1 MEVRYAQSGDLN
13 VAYRVL
19 GNGPLDLVWVPNWV
33 SNVDWIDEP
42 VFERFFGRIG
52 AFARVIVFDR
62 RGTGLSDPSIGAPTL
77 EERMDDIRAVMDAAG
92 SERAALFGYS
102 EGGPMASL
110 FAASHPDR
118 ISALI
123 LFGSY
128 AKTTATDDYPW
139 GPATTDGRWGRMIG
153 NWGTGKNLAEWV
165 PSAEEDP
172 AIQAW
177 WGRYERNAVSP
188 GALLEIL
195 RLNAEIDIRDV
206 LPAIRVPTLV
216 LHRTADRTIAV
227 ENSRY
232 LAEHIPGAR
241 LVELPGADHSV
252 IFGDS
257 DAVAAEMEEFL
268 TGARE
273 AHEPDRVLAT
283 VLFTDIVGSTQHLH
297 RLGDRRYSDLLS
309 RHHGLIRRELQRFR
323 GREVKTIGDGF
334 LATFDGPARAIRA
347 AHEIT
352 RCVRELGVEVRCG
365 LHTGECEVLG
375 DDVGGIA
382 VHIAARVTDAAEPS
396 EVLVSSTVKDLV
408 VGSGLHFADRGVQV
422 LRGVPGEWRLFR
434 LAEQQEAAA

>member
-1 MEVRYAQSGDLN
+1 MDVRYAQSGDLN

-19 GNGPLDLVWVPNWV
+19 GTGPLDLVWVPNWV

-42 VFERFFGRIG
+42 IFERFFQRL
-52 AFARVIVFDR
+52 ASFARVIVFDR
-62 RGTGLSDPSIGAPTL
+62 RGTGLSDPSDGAPDL

-102 EGGPMASL
+102 EGGPMTAL

-118 ISALI
+118 VSALI

-128 AKTTATDDYPW
+128 AKTAATEDYPW
-139 GPATTDGRWGRMIG
+139 GPAKMDGRWGRMIA
-153 NWGTGKNLAEWV
+153 NWGTGRNLVEWV
-165 PSAEEDP
+165 PSVAGDEST
-172 AIQAW
+172 QAW

-206 LPAIRVPTLV
+206 LSAIRVPTLV
-216 LHRTADRTIAV
+216 IHRTDDQTISV

-241 LVELPGADHSV
+241 LVELPGADHSAA
-252 IFGDS
+252 FGDS
-257 DAVAAEMEEFL
+257 DAVIAETEEFL

-273 AHEPDRVLAT
+273 AHQPDRVLAT
-283 VLFTDIVGSTQHLH
+283 VLFTDIVDSTGHLN
-297 RLGDRRYSDLLS
+297 RLGDRRYRDLLA

-347 AHEIT
+347 GREIT
-352 RCVRELGVEVRCG
+352 RCVRDLGVQLRCG
-365 LHTGECEVLG
+365 LHTGEVEVIG

-382 VHIAARVTDAAEPS
+382 VHIAARVTDAADPD

-408 VGSGLHFADRGVQV
+408 VGSGLHFSDRGTRE
-422 LRGVPGEWRLFR
+422 LRGVPGEWRLYA
-434 LAEQQEAAA
+434 LAGEQEAAA